1 MLTKPS
7 VFGVLGFSERS
18 TLDYPYL
25 HGNRPPIS
33 DISLSGLC
41 GQLLTWYSPLPLE
54 KKLELRWEGKEQV
67 GTTRKVRSHS
77 QLAELRRRHPFIDG
91 ILNTPLPLGWKPLN
105 IDQYDKTTDPDEH
118 LEAYI
123 TQVAPIIL
131 RQADNE
137 SLRDFM
143 GRFSQI
149 AVMIHDLELGV
160 ALHAM
165 IAALKPGVFAYS
177 LCKKQPMSM
186 NKK

>member
-1 MLTKPS
+1 MGRQRTGRNYPKSGKNIWRPS
-7 VFGVLGFSERS
+7 WGQSGISFGHKIYGSDQELDTTVNYHGREFNNIRVFQ
-18 TLDYPYL
+18 
-25 HGNRPPIS
+25 
-33 DISLSGLC
+33 ISLKGFALSWWH
-41 GQLLTWYSPLPLE
+41 QLPS
-54 KKLELRWEGKEQV
+54 RM
-67 GTTRKVRSHS
+67 
-77 QLAELRRRHPFIDG
+77 IDMFDT
-91 ILNTPLPLGWKPLN
+91 L
-105 IDQYDKTTDPDEH
+105 
-118 LEAYI
+118 
-123 TQVAPIIL
+123 VAPIIL